1 MKKEEGSK
9 AMYTKQGGLNGKQQ
23 QDIEEDDRFRLAN
36 KKISKLP
43 HHSSQLPL
51 NKKEPNWYDIFP

>member
-1 MKKEEGSK
+1 LSKQHGKKEGSK

-23 QDIEEDDRFRLAN
+23 HTIEEDDRFRLAN

-43 HHSSQLPL
+43 P
-51 NKKEPNWYDIFP
+51 